1 MTDFKYANDT
11 FTIILTFTCTSL
23 LIALMFVVINLWRHI
38 NSEYSKFRKIPLII
52 LFVLQIVSIMWLF
65 VSLWIY
71 EYAEPFLI
79 LFDTNITISMILFY
93 VYCKE
98 TLMMLFWTYAN
109 NNQDFVEQV
118 VMEEDNRKQ
127 ITQSEYPF
135 GSTILFSRSKLQDVY
150 IAYIYLTQGTGK
162 VWCCWRRKMKS
173 FKQALSFQKT
183 NSTVLYFCLIASI
196 LASIIEYIVN
206 LTEVLKFNSF
216 NASLIIRFFIIL
228 MTVISVVYLQA
239 FILSFKATAPFWGF
253 KAQFMSIFIPKIIF
267 NITGVIISLS
277 QPKFDSYS
285 KSSSSNLLY
294 TCILSIIITIF
305 SFIQILAFSS
315 SKIKKIAEMSI
326 IVNGKCI
333 FLHSRHYKSSLLKI
347 FAPLKLMLIF
357 ETNSGLICFIQQV
370 EVWMIY
376 VKMTYLKFIQYQ

>member
-1 MTDFKYANDT
+1 
-11 FTIILTFTCTSL
+11 
-23 LIALMFVVINLWRHI
+23 
-38 NSEYSKFRKIPLII
+38 
-52 LFVLQIVSIMWLF
+52 
-65 VSLWIY
+65 
-71 EYAEPFLI
+71 
-79 LFDTNITISMILFY
+79 
-93 VYCKE
+93 
-98 TLMMLFWTYAN
+98 
-109 NNQDFVEQV
+109 
-118 VMEEDNRKQ
+118 MEEDNRKQ

-135 GSTILFSRSKLQDVY
+135 GSIILFSRSKLQDVY

-206 LTEVLKFNSF
+206 LTEVLKLNSF
-216 NASLIIRFFIIL
+216 DASLIIRFFIIL
-228 MTVISVVYLQA
+228 VTVLSVVYLQA

-253 KAQFMSIFIPKIIF
+253 KAQSISIFVPKIIF
-267 NITGVIISLS
+267 NITGVIISLA

-294 TCILSIIITIF
+294 TCILSIIIAIF

-315 SKIKKIAEMSI
+315 SKIKKIAETSI

-333 FLHSRHYKSSLLKI
+333 LLHSHRYESSSLKI

-357 ETNSGLICFIQQV
+357 ETNSDLICFIQQV

-376 VKMTYLKFIQYQ
+376 VKMSYLRFIQYQ